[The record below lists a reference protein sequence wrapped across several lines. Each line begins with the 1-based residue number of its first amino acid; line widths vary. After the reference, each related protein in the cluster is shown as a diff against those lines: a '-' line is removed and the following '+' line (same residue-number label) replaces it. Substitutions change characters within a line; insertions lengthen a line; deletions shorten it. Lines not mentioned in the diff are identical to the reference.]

1 MGDIKLKPRMNT
13 PKVLVKNYAVKEVE
27 SILKAKYKAQQEKRE
42 QIIRDPVREA
52 TERIEQTARDTSYI
66 AARTLAVK
74 TRNKQ
79 KKGSQ
84 RQATVVNNDS
94 SAQYTKEMLTDILE
108 PKQVFASSVI
118 ESPNVYITEQIQQQ
132 KINQA
137 LRTTV
142 KEKQQQR
149 MIQKKEVLRENTISE
164 QIKQEI
170 DVSYFGP
177 YRGFQIKTTYL
188 QVATNES
195 RAQNPMQFYM
205 QSGQRDIK

>member
-108 PKQVFASSVI
+108 PKQVFAYSVI
-118 ESPNVYITEQIQQQ
+118 ESPTVYITEQIQQQ

-137 LRTTV
+137 
-142 KEKQQQR
+142 
-149 MIQKKEVLRENTISE
+149 
-164 QIKQEI
+164 
-170 DVSYFGP
+170 
-177 YRGFQIKTTYL
+177 
-188 QVATNES
+188 
-195 RAQNPMQFYM
+195 
-205 QSGQRDIK
+205 

>member
-13 PKVLVKNYAVKEVE
+13 PKVLVKNYAVKEAE

-94 SAQYTKEMLTDILE
+94 SAQYTKEMLTDLPE
-108 PKQVFASSVI
+108 QQAFATSFA
-118 ESPNVYITEQIQQQ
+118 ELPNVSAPEQIQQQ

-164 QIKQEI
+164 QIKQEG
-170 DVSYFGP
+170 DAVSFRKNSGS
-177 YRGFQIKTTYL
+177 QIKTTHS
-188 QVATNES
+188 QFVVNKS
-195 RAQNPMQFYM
+195 KAQNTV
-205 QSGQRDIK
+205 QSYLRSEQRDIK